1 MARINSLTP
10 EQIAKFPAYV
20 QEWTGYGVC
29 TDPADRI
36 RAEAAIAAMYE
47 IAGKKPPRIVWCDS
61 PLSMALTRAVV
72 QKLPASVGAIVW
84 DSVVDSVGA
93 SVRASVV
100 ASVRDSVVASV
111 VASVRDSVGASV
123 WDSVWDSVV
132 ASVRD
137 SVGASVRD
145 SVGASVRASVR
156 DSVWASVGASVWDS
170 VGDSVGASV
179 RDSVGDSVRASVRD
193 SVWASVGASVWDSVG
208 DSVVASV
215 YGQHDASWLA
225 FYRFFRDEC
234 GMTGETEKL
243 RGLWDLCQSC
253 GWILPFENV
262 CFASERHDVCKLDGR
277 GVIHCEDG
285 PAIHYRDGFSV
296 HAWHGTRVPAHWIED
311 RANLKA
317 SEVMAERNV
326 EVRRAGIEIL
336 GWKEIIDQ
344 LGGKVIEADADPEIG
359 TVIEL
364 SLPDLPRPARF
375 LRVRCATGRDF
386 ALGLP
391 PDLPTADGYSLP
403 HCAQAW
409 AAQLHPAEWRK
420 PLQTA

>member
-72 QKLPASVGAIVW
+72 QKLPASVR
-84 DSVVDSVGA
+84 A
-93 SVRASVV
+93 SVRD
-100 ASVRDSVVASV
+100 SVRDSVVASV
-111 VASVRDSVGASV
+111 WDSVGDSVVASVGASVRDSVGASV
-123 WDSVWDSVV
+123 WDSV
-132 ASVRD
+132 R
-137 SVGASVRD
+137 
-145 SVGASVRASVR
+145 
-156 DSVWASVGASVWDS
+156 ASVWDS
-170 VGDSVGASV
+170 V
-179 RDSVGDSVRASVRD
+179 R
-193 SVWASVGASVWDSVG
+193 

-311 RANLKA
+311 SANLKA

-326 EVRRAGIEIL
+326 EVRMAGCQIL
-336 GWKEIIDQ
+336 GWAKVADQ
-344 LGGKVIEADADPEIG
+344 LDRKVIDGDPSTDIG
-359 TVIEL
+359 ALVEL
-364 SLPDLPRPARF
+364 TMPGLPEPGRF
-375 LRVRCATGRDF
+375 LMAQCPRNGTICEGVPRVSDIDGR
-386 ALGLP
+386 P
-391 PDLPTADGYSLP
+391 INTAIA
-403 HCAQAW
+403 AQAW
-409 AAQLHPAEWRK
+409 RDSLPASEYSHASLR
-420 PLQTA
+420 T

>member
-72 QKLPASVGAIVW
+72 QKLPASV
-84 DSVVDSVGA
+84 
-93 SVRASVV
+93 R
-100 ASVRDSVVASV
+100 
-111 VASVRDSVGASV
+111 
-123 WDSVWDSVV
+123 DSVWDSV
-132 ASVRD
+132 
-137 SVGASVRD
+137 
-145 SVGASVRASVR
+145 RASV
-156 DSVWASVGASVWDS
+156 G
-170 VGDSVGASV
+170 
-179 RDSVGDSVRASVRD
+179 
-193 SVWASVGASVWDSVG
+193 
-208 DSVVASV
+208 ASV

-243 RGLWDLCQSC
+243 RGLWELCQSC

-296 HAWHGTRVPAHWIED
+296 HAWHGTRVPPNWIEG

-336 GWKEIIDQ
+336 GWKAIIDQ

>member
-1 MARINSLTP
+1 
-10 EQIAKFPAYV
+10 V
-20 QEWTGYGVC
+20 
-29 TDPADRI
+29 
-36 RAEAAIAAMYE
+36 
-47 IAGKKPPRIVWCDS
+47 
-61 PLSMALTRAVV
+61 
-72 QKLPASVGAIVW
+72 AIV
-84 DSVVDSVGA
+84 
-93 SVRASVV
+93 R
-100 ASVRDSVVASV
+100 
-111 VASVRDSVGASV
+111 
-123 WDSVWDSVV
+123 

-145 SVGASVRASVR
+145 SVG
-156 DSVWASVGASVWDS
+156 
-170 VGDSVGASV
+170 
-179 RDSVGDSVRASVRD
+179 
-193 SVWASVGASVWDSVG
+193 
-208 DSVVASV
+208 ASV

-296 HAWHGTRVPAHWIED
+296 HAWHGTRVPPNWIEG

-336 GWKEIIDQ
+336 GWKAIIDQ